1 MKRIKSRFT
10 LIEMLAVVAIASIL
24 IALITPAVQG
34 LMFGNRVD
42 QYASNFKLGMEQAQ
56 SKAFASRKYVALV
69 LPYNHSVTN
78 DLTQYCKGGYRMA
91 YVTRDGSNYNFERWV
106 DNSNWKNPNAG
117 ALCIDVTSTGPAA
130 DTADARG
137 AWADAVKDR
146 AASLSTSGNF
156 NSVLTMI
163 KNVPNEDA
171 YADVQAVAGTDA
183 AALIFSPFGG
193 VVNNDL
199 PIYFTFTE
207 AKIDGSSYVYD
218 NIDNILVLKLN
229 PITGHITYFDP
240 YAE

>member
-1 MKRIKSRFT
+1 MKRVKSRFT

-34 LMFGNRVD
+34 LMFGSRVD

-69 LPYNHSVTN
+69 IPYNHNTTN
-78 DLTQYCKGGYRMA
+78 ELKQYCKGGYRMA
-91 YVTRDGSNYNFERWV
+91 YVTRDGNTYNFERWV

-130 DTADARG
+130 DTAAARG
-137 AWADAVKDR
+137 DWADAVKNR
-146 AASLSTSGNF
+146 ASSLALGGNFSALSTLSG
-156 NSVLTMI
+156 S
-163 KNVPNEDA
+163 NVPTELSNTN
-171 YADVQAVAGTDA
+171 VGN

-207 AKIDGSSYVYD
+207 AKIDGGRYAFD

-229 PITGHITYFDP
+229 PITGQVTYFDP